1 MQTWVVGKRA
11 MLPENTGIA
20 GSAAL
25 AISRRYRSTFR
36 KTQMVLI
43 LVADKLAMVTAS
55 QNEEAFVYWRDLLN
69 VSGKYFVYQ
78 TILEAFIYYTI
89 SISMHE
95 VEPEPRAENSSLFR
109 LRA

>member
-1 MQTWVVGKRA
+1 MGKRA

-25 AISRRYRSTFR
+25 AISGTYRSTFG
-36 KTQMVLI
+36 KIQMVLI

-55 QNEEAFVYWRDLLN
+55 QNEEAFVYWRHLLN

-78 TILEAFIYYTI
+78 TRPGDLESPGSCCELA
-89 SISMHE
+89 
-95 VEPEPRAENSSLFR
+95 PRSL
-109 LRA
+109 

>member
-1 MQTWVVGKRA
+1 MGKRA
-11 MLPENTGIA
+11 MLPENTGMA

-25 AISRRYRSTFR
+25 AISGRYRSTFG

-78 TILEAFIYYTI
+78 TIVNSTSFKT
-89 SISMHE
+89 H
-95 VEPEPRAENSSLFR
+95 PERPGLA
-109 LRA
+109 

>member
-1 MQTWVVGKRA
+1 

-25 AISRRYRSTFR
+25 AISGRYRSTFG

-78 TILEAFIYYTI
+78 TI
-89 SISMHE
+89 
-95 VEPEPRAENSSLFR
+95 VNSTSFKTP
-109 LRA
+109 